1 MPTLEG
7 YDFGVIVE
15 GQLKMLGNV
24 KP

>member
-15 GQLKMLGNV
+15 DQLKMLGDV